1 MCWVHLNTPR
11 HFGSD
16 VAGAL
21 AVQTL
26 TLTRGTVIRGCSE
39 ELSVKLR
46 GRQEDQ
52 GHSEDEAR
60 DRTYLNYPFVAFA
73 VSDQNGNAKFT

>member
-1 MCWVHLNTPR
+1 MTGV
-11 HFGSD
+11 
-16 VAGAL
+16 L

-26 TLTRGTVIRGCSE
+26 TLTRGTVIRGRSE

-60 DRTYLNYPFVAFA
+60 DRTYLNYLFVA